1 MEKRDINKY
10 IGENFDRLHILAP
23 KGTKDKLRKRFA
35 NEGAG
40 MNVNRYI
47 NALLALDELGKV
59 DWSGYNENR

>member
-10 IGENFDRLHILAP
+10 IGEKFDRLHILAP

-35 NEGAG
+35 DEGAG

-47 NALLALDELGKV
+47 NALLSLDELGKV